1 MECCPKGNELLGME
15 FLATFWFPAYLA
27 LSLKSRFK
35 VFIVCLRGHT
45 SISIEVRVWNCDLD
59 RLCTW
64 EAADDAWVCW
74 CCGFLRAVGFAIW
87 AGVAVVGKP

>member
-35 VFIVCLRGHT
+35 VLIVCLRGDT
-45 SISIEVRVWNCDLD
+45 SISIEV
-59 RLCTW
+59 
-64 EAADDAWVCW
+64 
-74 CCGFLRAVGFAIW
+74 
-87 AGVAVVGKP
+87 